1 MNDMH
6 HFTTA
11 ISKIVSTPQEEETI
25 IRGHRLSDLI
35 REQPFV
41 ASAFLLLTGR
51 LPDAGEARTLDAV
64 LTACVDHGVTPAA
77 AIGRTFRLLRGA
89 HRPGHGGRGAA
100 VRRRGRRRRRP
111 IGCHDEAGHRRSRR
125 AQRRTRRARRRCRR
139 REPGRRGPAGRRAHA
154 RLRQSAARQGSAP
167 ARPAGGSA
175 LRRHRGHPLRTAA
188 RGRTPSRRRQGQG
201 YPHQHRR
208 HRGGLGTRPG
218 IARRLRRRAGDDR
231 QEVQRPDALPGRK
244 GAEYEV
250 ASCPQECVHYT
261 GPMPS

>member
-77 AIGRTFRLLRGA
+77 AIGRTFASYGA
-89 HRPGHGGRGAA
+89 PIAQAMAGAA
-100 VRRRGRRRRRP
+100 LLYGDVAGGVGDP
-111 IGCHDEAGHRRSRR
+111 LAAMMKQAIAEAG
-125 AQRRTRRARRRCRR
+125 ARNGA
-139 REPGRRGPAGRRAHA
+139 PGEHDVDAAAGN
-154 RLRQSAARQGSAP
+154 LVAA
-167 ARPAGGSA
+167 A
-175 LRRHRGHPLRTAA
+175 LR
-188 RGRTPSRRRQGQG
+188 
-201 YPHQHRR
+201 
-208 HRGGLGTRPG
+208 
-218 IARRLRRRAGDDR
+218 AG
-231 QEVQRPDALPGRK
+231 
-244 GAEYEV
+244 
-250 ASCPQECVHYT
+250 
-261 GPMPS
+261 

>member
-77 AIGRTFRLLRGA
+77 AIGRTFASYGA
-89 HRPGHGGRGAA
+89 PIAQAMAGAA
-100 VRRRGRRRRRP
+100 LLYGDV
-111 IGCHDEAGHRRSRR
+111 
-125 AQRRTRRARRRCRR
+125 
-139 REPGRRGPAGRRAHA
+139 
-154 RLRQSAARQGSAP
+154 
-167 ARPAGGSA
+167 AGGV
-175 LRRHRGHPLRTAA
+175 GDPLAA
-188 RGRTPSRRRQGQG
+188 MMKQAIADAGARNGA
-201 YPHQHRR
+201 
-208 HRGGLGTRPG
+208 PG
-218 IARRLRRRAGDDR
+218 EHD
-231 QEVQRPDALPGRK
+231 VDA
-244 GAEYEV
+244 A
-250 ASCPQECVHYT
+250 
-261 GPMPS
+261 

>member
-77 AIGRTFRLLRGA
+77 AIGRTFASYG
-89 HRPGHGGRGAA
+89 RPSP
-100 VRRRGRRRRRP
+100 RP
-111 IGCHDEAGHRRSRR
+111 W
-125 AQRRTRRARRRCRR
+125 RARRCCTATW
-139 REPGRRGPAGRRAHA
+139 PAA
-154 RLRQSAARQGSAP
+154 SAT
-167 ARPAGGSA
+167 
-175 LRRHRGHPLRTAA
+175 HW
-188 RGRTPSRRRQGQG
+188 
-201 YPHQHRR
+201 
-208 HRGGLGTRPG
+208 
-218 IARRLRRRAGDDR
+218 
-231 QEVQRPDALPGRK
+231 LP
-244 GAEYEV
+244 
-250 ASCPQECVHYT
+250 
-261 GPMPS
+261 

>member
-77 AIGRTFRLLRGA
+77 AIGRS
-89 HRPGHGGRGAA
+89 
-100 VRRRGRRRRRP
+100 RRP

-125 AQRRTRRARRRCRR
+125 AQRRTRRARRR
-139 REPGRRGPAGRRAHA
+139 
-154 RLRQSAARQGSAP
+154 
-167 ARPAGGSA
+167 
-175 LRRHRGHPLRTAA
+175 
-188 RGRTPSRRRQGQG
+188 
-201 YPHQHRR
+201 
-208 HRGGLGTRPG
+208 
-218 IARRLRRRAGDDR
+218 
-231 QEVQRPDALPGRK
+231 
-244 GAEYEV
+244 
-250 ASCPQECVHYT
+250 
-261 GPMPS
+261 